1 MNQRILCI
9 GSIAFDCIME
19 FPGDFREHLLV
30 EHLDRLSVSF
40 LVDEM
45 RREHGGVAA
54 NIAYTIALLGG
65 SPMLCGTV
73 GKDFGDAAA
82 RLERL
87 GVDTSAVLPI
97 EEEYTASFFV
107 STDQGN
113 RQIAMFHAGAMAK
126 ADRISLHEL
135 TLDDVSL
142 VVISPTAPAAMAKAV
157 RECKELGLPYVYDPS
172 QQIVRLSGEEL
183 LEGIRGSLMLIV
195 NDYELGLIEK
205 KTGMESAEIRS
216 LTETLVVTRGEK
228 GVTVMATDVV
238 QVRAVPARAAVDPTG
253 IGDAFRGGF
262 LTAFV
267 RGADWKTAA
276 EVGALAAT
284 YCLETVGTQNHAFTI
299 EEFLQR
305 GDEAYNNRERV
316 ERFLGQPTRMPSK

>member
-1 MNQRILCI
+1 MNQQILCV

-65 SPMLCGTV
+65 SPILCGTV
-73 GKDFGDAAA
+73 GRDFGNASD

-87 GVDTSAVLPI
+87 GVDTSGILTI
-97 EEEYTASFFV
+97 EDKYTASFFV
-107 STDQGN
+107 STDDGN
-113 RQIAMFHAGAMAK
+113 RQIAMFYAGAMAD
-126 ADRISLHEL
+126 ADKISLHEL
-135 TLDDVSL
+135 DLDEVAL
-142 VVISPTAPAAMAKAV
+142 AVVSPTAPAAMAKAV

-172 QQIVRLSGEEL
+172 QQIVRLTAEDL

-205 KTGMESAEIRS
+205 KTGLESAEIRS
-216 LTETLVVTRGEK
+216 LTQALVVTRGEK
-228 GVTVMATDVV
+228 GVSVMGTDVV
-238 QVRAVPARAAVDPTG
+238 QVKAVPAREEVDPTG

-262 LTAFV
+262 LAAYV
-267 RGADWKTAA
+267 RGADWRTAA

-284 YCLETVGTQNHAFTI
+284 YCLETMGTQNHEFTL
-299 EEFLQR
+299 EEFLLR
-305 GDEAYNNRERV
+305 GEEAYGNRERV
-316 ERFLGQPTRMPSK
+316 ERFLGQPSATPSK